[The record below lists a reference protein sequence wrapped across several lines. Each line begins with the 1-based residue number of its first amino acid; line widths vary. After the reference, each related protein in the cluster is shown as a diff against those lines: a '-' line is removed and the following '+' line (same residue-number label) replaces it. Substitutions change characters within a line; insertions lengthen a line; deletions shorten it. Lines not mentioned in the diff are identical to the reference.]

1 MSITSTVVHRAESR
15 FIEAADVLR
24 PFVGCFWIITAERG
38 ATIRVVPDGST
49 AISVRLQ
56 DDRSSGWVL
65 RGPLVRPQER
75 RFSSPATLIGVRLR
89 PGVAYLVS
97 GVAADAMLGRRVRLS
112 GQAFNALASEGCLS
126 RTPQQ
131 NIDVLQRF
139 LIERLAGAGVHR
151 VVATA
156 LDAIQRR
163 RGRFRVAD
171 IAAECGVSER
181 HLNRKMRT
189 WIGYG
194 PKRFGRVVRFQETL
208 KEMEHA
214 PALSGAA
221 LASETGYFDQAHL
234 TLEMTRLAGDTPG
247 HVASRAVADFHKTR
261 CDGPL

>member
-49 AISVRLQ
+49 AISVQLQ
-56 DDRSSGWVL
+56 DDGSSGWML

-97 GVAADAMLGRRVRLS
+97 GMAADAMLGRRVRLR
-112 GQAFNALASEGCLS
+112 GQAFDALASEGCLS

-139 LIERLAGAGVHR
+139 LIERLAGGSRPPRGGHGTRRDSAEARLFPGGG
-151 VVATA
+151 
-156 LDAIQRR
+156 RR
-163 RGRFRVAD
+163 RRVWCQRASPEPHD
-171 IAAECGVSER
+171 AHVDWLRSQALWPRRPVSGHAESR
-181 HLNRKMRT
+181 WSRR
-189 WIGYG
+189 
-194 PKRFGRVVRFQETL
+194 PP
-208 KEMEHA
+208 A
-214 PALSGAA
+214 PARRW
-221 LASETGYFDQAHL
+221 HP
-234 TLEMTRLAGDTPG
+234 RLDTSIRPT
-247 HVASRAVADFHKTR
+247 SRWT
-261 CDGPL
+261 

>member
-1 MSITSTVVHRAESR
+1 MSVTSTVVDGAETR
-15 FIEAADVLR
+15 FIEAAEVLR

-38 ATIRVVPDGST
+38 AAIRVVPDAST
-49 AISVRLQ
+49 AISVHLQ
-56 DDRSSGWVL
+56 DNESSEWVL
-65 RGPLVRPQER
+65 RGPLVRPQEL
-75 RFSSPATLIGVRLR
+75 RFPAAATLVGVRLR

-97 GVAADAMLGRRVRLS
+97 GISADTLLHRRLKLS
-112 GQAFNALASEGCLS
+112 GLLFDACASDGCAS

-139 LIERLAGAGVHR
+139 LIERLTGASVHG
-151 VVATA
+151 VVAAA
-156 LDAIQRR
+156 LDAIQRAH
-163 RGRFRVAD
+163 GCARVAD
-171 IAAECGVSER
+171 VAAECGVSER
-181 HLNRKMRT
+181 HLNRLMRT

-208 KEMEHA
+208 KEIEQA

-234 TLEMTRLAGDTPG
+234 TLDMTQMAGDTPG
-247 HVASRAVADFHKTR
+247 HMASQRVADFYKTR